1 MNVTE
6 AIQSIYYVY
15 RGKGA
20 SKTPIFGSE
29 KANTCLAIM
38 NRKKNE
44 WANDSDQTWVSNF
57 SYVAPNEVGLVAT
70 AGTTTLTGTNTYF
83 TDYQVGDKITVYGET
98 VRTID
103 AITSDTS
110 LTVTVAFTNTA
121 ANLTH
126 KRTIIIKSGVTSYN
140 LNRNFLT
147 PSDKV
152 LVTTTLNNTLKLG
165 LANPQERESDCY
177 LSSRNPKVLTF
188 VNDITATDQKVG
200 GTLNVPAYYLPADM
214 VLSTDLVPI
223 DNPEWLVYIVAS
235 ELARNDPAKEDQ
247 FATLVGMAN
256 DLYSKMCSS
265 NLNIGFLNG
274 GTVYNNMPQISN
286 DLDEDWTL

>member
-57 SYVAPNEVGLVAT
+57 SMIAPNEIGTVAT
-70 AGTTTLTGTNTYF
+70 TGTTTLTGAGTFF
-83 TDYQVGDKITVYGET
+83 TDYQVGDKITVSGET
-98 VRTID
+98 IRTID
-103 AITSDTS
+103 AITSDTV
-110 LTVTVAFTNTA
+110 LTVSVAFSNTSSS
-121 ANLTH
+121 LTH

-152 LVTTTLNNTLKLG
+152 LVTTTSQVLQLG
-165 LANPQERESDCY
+165 LATPQERTAECY
-177 LSSRNPKVLTF
+177 LSSRNPKILAF
-188 VNDITATDQKVG
+188 VNTISSTDQKVG
-200 GTLNVPAYYLPADM
+200 GVLSVPGYYLPADM
-214 VLSTDLVPI
+214 VLATDLVQI

-235 ELARNDPAKEDQ
+235 ELARNDPAKESQ

-256 DLYSKMCSS
+256 DLYVKMVAA
-265 NLNIGFLNG
+265 NFNIGFLNG
-274 GTVYNNMPQISN
+274 GTVYNNMPQISP
-286 DLDEDWTL
+286 DLETDWTL